1 MQVLVLS
8 CGRTGTNMLLEIL
21 RGSSYLKATD
31 FAEDKTLFRDGR
43 VLEDGYLSKCDTV
56 YISNSGQ
63 IDRIFKQNPNL
74 RILFTVRDWRDC
86 AMSKFYRGQPGKDNV
101 VLADDATVNGC
112 LEDIEWM
119 NNIYDYIR
127 EKYPHN
133 ILTIKMEEIIL
144 DFDRRI
150 EEVCKFCALVF
161 EKEKMISFTDRY
173 RNNFKSGRYN
183 ELDKSQVKLHE
194 RLDTVYNGFFK
205 DEKHNEDIKE
215 VFNQVKPYLE
225 KFGYESDYQI

>member
-43 VLEDGYLSKCDTV
+43 VLEEGYLSKCDTV

-63 IDRIFKQNPNL
+63 IDRIFEQNPYL

-101 VLADDATVNGC
+101 VLADDATVDGC
-112 LEDIEWM
+112 LKDIEWM
-119 NNIYDYIR
+119 NNIYDYI
-127 EKYPHN
+127 KDNYPHN
-133 ILTIKMEEIIL
+133 ILTVKMEEIIL
-144 DFDRRI
+144 DFDNRI
-150 EEVCKFCALVF
+150 KEVCNFCALYF
-161 EKEKMISFTDRY
+161 EKEQMISFTDRY
-173 RNNFKSGRYN
+173 RNNFKSGRYT
-183 ELDKSQVKLHE
+183 ELDKSQVKLYE

-205 DEKHNEDIKE
+205 DDKNKKDIKE
-215 VFNQVKPYLE
+215 VFNIVKPYLE

>member
-63 IDRIFKQNPNL
+63 IDRIFQQNPNL

-119 NNIYDYIR
+119 NNIYDYIK

-144 DFDRRI
+144 GI
-150 EEVCKFCALVF
+150 L
-161 EKEKMISFTDRY
+161 KE
-173 RNNFKSGRYN
+173 
-183 ELDKSQVKLHE
+183 
-194 RLDTVYNGFFK
+194 
-205 DEKHNEDIKE
+205 
-215 VFNQVKPYLE
+215 
-225 KFGYESDYQI
+225 